1 MSDLVRNRQGVS
13 RITVQQCVQHV
24 VSVLMKHVRLSE
36 KYTRCESRCESL
48 SYITVQQCVQHVVS
62 VLMKH
67 VRLSEKYTRCE
78 SHHGTAVC
86 TTCGLCL
93 NETCQT

>member
-36 KYTRCESRCESL
+36 KYTRCESHHRCS
-48 SYITVQQCVQHVVS
+48 
-62 VLMKH
+62 
-67 VRLSEKYTRCE
+67 
-78 SHHGTAVC
+78 
-86 TTCGLCL
+86 GLCL
-93 NETCQT
+93 NVSDLVRNTQGVSHGGVYNMWSLS